1 MEKKDMNFHNNEEKK
16 IRKIK
21 RAASALWITALFVI
35 VSCASYLITDRLTNP
50 KYNEGSNVANE
61 EEKVVYNNTKA
72 LDDDMVIRL
81 MNNGQLESEESI
93 VEFKSNNGI
102 STDISEQFIV
112 NFYLTEGYEI
122 IALND
127 NSIEFSKINETV
139 TLEPNKYYIG
149 EKDGYLAIYK
159 TDQNGKAFIEDEQDI
174 FSMPLKSIHPS
185 VQEEIKGFKHVYNT
199 KEEARIGI
207 SEYAS

>member
-1 MEKKDMNFHNNEEKK
+1 MEKKDMNFHNDEEKK

-21 RAASALWITALFVI
+21 RAALALWITALLVI
-35 VSCASYLITDRLTNP
+35 ISCASYLITDRLTNP
-50 KYNEGSNVANE
+50 KYSEGSNVSNE

-72 LDDDMVIRL
+72 LDDDMIIRL

-93 VEFKSNNGI
+93 AEFKSNNGI

-127 NSIEFSKINETV
+127 NLMEFSKISETV

-159 TDQNGKAFIEDEQDI
+159 TDQNGKAFIEDKKDI
-174 FSMPLKSIHPS
+174 YSMPLKSIHPS

-199 KEEARIGI
+199 KEEAKIGI

>member
-93 VEFKSNNGI
+93 AEFKSNNGI

>member
-1 MEKKDMNFHNNEEKK
+1 MEKKDMNFHNNDEKK

-72 LDDDMVIRL
+72 LDDDMVIKL
-81 MNNGQLESEESI
+81 MNNGKLESEESI
-93 VEFKSNNGI
+93 AEFKSNNGI

-122 IALND
+122 TALND
-127 NSIEFSKINETV
+127 NSIEFLKINETV

-159 TDQNGKAFIEDEQDI
+159 TNQNGKAFIEDEQDI

-185 VQEEIKGFKHVYNT
+185 AQEEIKGFKHVYNT

>member
-1 MEKKDMNFHNNEEKK
+1 MEKKDMNFHNNDEKK

-81 MNNGQLESEESI
+81 MNNGKLESEESI
-93 VEFKSNNGI
+93 AEFKSNNGI

-122 IALND
+122 TALND
-127 NSIEFSKINETV
+127 NSIEFLKINETV

-159 TDQNGKAFIEDEQDI
+159 TNQNGKAFIEDEQDI

-185 VQEEIKGFKHVYNT
+185 AQEEIKGFKHVYNT